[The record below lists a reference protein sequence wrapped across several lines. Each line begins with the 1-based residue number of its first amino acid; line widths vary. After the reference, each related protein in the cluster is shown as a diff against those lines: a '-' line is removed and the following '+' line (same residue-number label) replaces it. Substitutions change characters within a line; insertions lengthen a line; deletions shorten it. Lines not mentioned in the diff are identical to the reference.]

1 MSLALSTRWV
11 RDGADRLATGAEAA
25 HELGFHA
32 VHAAR
37 PPSDAATALPAL
49 QKHGLTL
56 TGVST
61 APLEVASA
69 LGELVVGAARAAARL
84 KGTLVVVE
92 SGGLRGP
99 SRGTLDAAVEE
110 LSRALHAALHA
121 HPGLAVALRTADGPE
136 GLVSFRAA
144 EWLLSDLRDL
154 PFGLWFDPASAL
166 WTERSPG
173 GSRVLDWADRYGRS
187 ILGVAVHGLG
197 DGRGHARPED
207 DGPEWGTLL
216 GLLPSRAPRVLEVG
230 PNVPAAEVAD
240 ARRNLEEVLGW

>member
-1 MSLALSTRWV
+1 MSLALSTAWV
-11 RDGADRLATGAEAA
+11 RDGADRLAEGAEAA
-25 HELGFHA
+25 RRLGFHA

-37 PPSDAATALPAL
+37 PPADAATALSAL
-49 QKHGLTL
+49 KTRGIAL
-56 TGVST
+56 TGIST
-61 APLEVASA
+61 APLEVATA
-69 LGELVVGAARAAARL
+69 LGELVAVAARAAARL

-99 SRGTLDAAVEE
+99 TRGTVDAAVLA
-110 LSRALHAALHA
+110 LSRALHGALRA
-121 HPGLAVALRTADGPE
+121 FPGLAVALRTADGPE

-144 EWLLSDLRDL
+144 EWLIGDLRDL
-154 PFGLWFDPASAL
+154 PFGLWFDPAAAL
-166 WTERSPG
+166 RTERSPG
-173 GSRVLDWADRYGRS
+173 GQKVLDWGDRYGRS

-207 DGPEWGTLL
+207 DGPDWGTLL

-230 PNVPAAEVAD
+230 PNVPEAEVAD

>member
-1 MSLALSTRWV
+1 VSLALSTAWV
-11 RDGADRLATGAEAA
+11 RDGADRLAAGAEAA
-25 HELGFHA
+25 HRLGFHA

-37 PPSDAATALPAL
+37 PPADAGTALPAL
-49 QKHGLTL
+49 KTRGIAL

-61 APLEVASA
+61 GPLEVATA
-69 LGELVVGAARAAARL
+69 VLELVTVAARAAARL
-84 KGTLVVVE
+84 QGALVVVE

-99 SRGTLDAAVEE
+99 TRGTVEEAVEA
-110 LSRALHAALHA
+110 LSRALHGALRA
-121 HPGLAVALRTADGPE
+121 HSGLAVALRTADGPE

-144 EWLLSDLRDL
+144 EWLVGDLRDL
-154 PFGLWFDPASAL
+154 PFGLWFDPAAAL
-166 WTERSPG
+166 RIERSPG
-173 GSRVLDWADRYGRS
+173 GPRVLDWADRYGRS

-207 DGPEWGTLL
+207 DGPDWGTLL

-230 PNVPAAEVAD
+230 PNVPEAEVVD

>member
-1 MSLALSTRWV
+1 MSLSLSTAWV
-11 RDGADRLATGAEAA
+11 RDGADRLASAAEAA
-25 HELGFHA
+25 HRLGFHA

-37 PPSDAATALPAL
+37 PPADAATALSSL
-49 QKHGLTL
+49 RTYGLAL

-69 LGELVVGAARAAARL
+69 VGELVAVAARAAARL
-84 KGTLVVVE
+84 RGTLVVVE

-99 SRGTLDAAVEE
+99 TRGTVDAAVEA
-110 LSRALHAALHA
+110 LSRALHAALRA
-121 HPGLAVALRTADGPE
+121 HPGLAVALRTADGSE

-144 EWLLSDLRDL
+144 EWLIGDLRDL
-154 PFGLWFDPASAL
+154 PFGLWFDPAAAL
-166 WTERSPG
+166 RTERSPG
-173 GSRVLDWADRYGRS
+173 GARVLDWADRYGRS

-207 DGPEWGTLL
+207 DGPDWGTLL
-216 GLLPSRAPRVLEVG
+216 GLLSSRAPRVLEVG
-230 PNVPAAEVAD
+230 PNVPEAEVAD